1 MIALSNVADA
11 FGSAPTIWLGVGLGL
26 RHATDADHFV
36 AVSALVEREQSTW
49 RAAGVAA
56 CWGLGHTASFL
67 ALGAVVVLGDV
78 RLPVAFEHAVEA
90 LVGAMLVLLGVRQLV
105 RPRTVTP
112 TRGIDAKR
120 PLAVGLIHGTA
131 GSTAIALLAATTI
144 GSSSRALL
152 YLVEVALGTVLGMS
166 LLTIALSAGLRWA
179 ARVVRARAALL
190 TIAAALASVAL
201 GATILADAV
210 TASHAGP

>member
-1 MIALSNVADA
+1 MIALSNIADA
-11 FGSAPTIWLGVGLGL
+11 AGSAPTIWLGLGLGL
-26 RHATDADHFV
+26 RHATDADHVV

-67 ALGAVVVLGDV
+67 ALGAIVVLGDV

-90 LVGAMLVLLGVRQLV
+90 LVGVMLVTLGLRQLV
-105 RPRTVTP
+105 RPESVPSR
-112 TRGIDAKR
+112 RGIDAKR
-120 PLAVGLIHGTA
+120 PLAVGILHGTA

-144 GSSSRALL
+144 GSTPHALL
-152 YLVEVALGTVLGMS
+152 YLAEVALGTVLGMS

-190 TIAAALASVAL
+190 PIAAALTSVAL
-201 GATILADAV
+201 GAAILADAI